1 MESFNIDN
9 STMSVENYI
18 YQALEILLE
27 TKPYN
32 KISITDICNKAG
44 VSRVTFY
51 RYYKDKDEILLTR
64 VSKRYQDLL
73 LWFWE
78 SDIASTREYWVEYF
92 RQLRQDKLILML
104 HQADLLHQTSQYH
117 QEHMTQMLR
126 YTMGWE
132 LDDHWQQMHLRFS
145 VAGVEELLR
154 YSLEKGASLSNEV
167 LAEFMSRRTGFITQI
182 GSRRENQTDET
193 E

>member
-1 MESFNIDN
+1 MNYDDMDKSALSADN
-9 STMSVENYI
+9 CI

-27 TKPYN
+27 SKPYN
-32 KISITDICNKAG
+32 KISITDICTKAG
-44 VSRVTFY
+44 VSRETFY
-51 RYYKDKDEILLTR
+51 RHYNDKDEILLTR

-73 LWFWE
+73 LWFWD
-78 SDIASTREYWVEYF
+78 SDISSTREYWIEYF
-92 RQLRQDKLILML
+92 RQLRKDKLILML
-104 HQADLLHQTSQYH
+104 HQANLLHQTSQYH
-117 QEHMTQMLR
+117 QEHMTQVLR

-154 YSLEKGASLSNEV
+154 YSLEEGAELTDEV

-182 GSRRENQTDET
+182 GNRRQADEM

>member
-1 MESFNIDN
+1 MNYDDMDKSALSADN
-9 STMSVENYI
+9 CI

-27 TKPYN
+27 SKPYN
-32 KISITDICNKAG
+32 KISITDICTKAG

-51 RYYKDKDEILLTR
+51 RHYKDKDEILLTR

-73 LWFWE
+73 LWFWD
-78 SDIASTREYWVEYF
+78 SDISSTREYWIEYF
-92 RQLRQDKLILML
+92 RQLRKDKLILML
-104 HQADLLHQTSQYH
+104 HQANLLHQTSQYH
-117 QEHMTQMLR
+117 QEHMTQVLR
-126 YTMGWE
+126 YTMGWD

-154 YSLEKGASLSNEV
+154 YSLEEGAELTDEV

-182 GSRRENQTDET
+182 GNRRQADEM

>member
-1 MESFNIDN
+1 MDKN
-9 STMSVENYI
+9 SLSAENCI

-27 TKPYN
+27 NKPYN
-32 KISITDICNKAG
+32 KISITDICGKAG

-51 RYYKDKDEILLTR
+51 RHYKDKDEILLAR
-64 VSKRYQDLL
+64 VSKRYHDLL

-78 SDIASTREYWVEYF
+78 SDISSTREYWIEYF

-104 HQADLLHQTSQYH
+104 HQANLLHQTSQYH
-117 QEHMTQMLR
+117 QEHMTQVLR

-132 LDDHWQQMHLRFS
+132 LDDHWQQLHLRFS

-154 YSLEKGASLSNEV
+154 YSLEEGAELSNEV

-182 GSRRENQTDET
+182 GNRRQPDTDEM